1 MRNQEI
7 GIFTCCMKI
16 FIHVAKTWQKNIRKH
31 RLRARPRVHHPAR
44 KIVDVFWV
52 REVRAEGMELVAQS
66 LDALFI
72 ERAGRDSE
80 VVATLA
86 KTGAQS
92 ENWMQVAIRTPS

>member
-1 MRNQEI
+1 
-7 GIFTCCMKI
+7 MKI
-16 FIHVAKTWQKNIRKH
+16 VIHVAKTWQKNIRKH
-31 RLRARPRVHHPAR
+31 RLRAGPRVHHATR

-52 REVRAEGMELVAQS
+52 REVWTEGMELVAQS

-72 ERAGRDSE
+72 ERTGRDSE

-92 ENWMQVAIRTPS
+92 ENWMQVAICTPS

>member
-1 MRNQEI
+1 
-7 GIFTCCMKI
+7 MKVV
-16 FIHVAKTWQKNIRKH
+16 IHVAKTWQKNIRKH
-31 RLRARPRVHHPAR
+31 RLRAGPRVHHAAR

-52 REVRAEGMELVAQS
+52 REVWTEGMELVAQS

-72 ERAGRDSE
+72 ERTGRDSE

-92 ENWMQVAIRTPS
+92 ENWMQVAICTPS

>member
-1 MRNQEI
+1 
-7 GIFTCCMKI
+7 MKI
-16 FIHVAKTWQKNIRKH
+16 FIHVTKTWQKNIREH
-31 RLRARPRVHHPAR
+31 RLRACPWVHHPAC
-44 KIVDVFWV
+44 KVVDVFWV

-86 KTGAQS
+86 KTSAQS

>member
-1 MRNQEI
+1 
-7 GIFTCCMKI
+7 MKI
-16 FIHVAKTWQKNIRKH
+16 VIHVAKTWQKNIRKH
-31 RLRARPRVHHPAR
+31 RLRAGPRVHHAAR

-52 REVRAEGMELVAQS
+52 REVWPEGMELVAQS

-72 ERAGRDSE
+72 ERTGRDSE

-92 ENWMQVAIRTPS
+92 KNWVQVAICTPS